1 MPDIAK
7 VIETQRTFFN
17 TGKTLDVA
25 FRKSSLAKLKTA
37 ILDMQTE
44 IYQALNEDLGK
55 CECEGY
61 MTEVGMALNELSYR
75 QKNIER
81 FAKPRKAGTPLSQ
94 FPAKSFV
101 VPVPY
106 GVVLIMSPWNY
117 PITLALD
124 PLIDALAAGNT
135 AIVKPSAYS
144 PSSSAVIKKLISSC
158 FPAEYVSVIEGGRD
172 ANRELLDQ
180 KFDYI
185 FFTGGKNVGRLVME
199 KAACYLTPV
208 TLELGDKSPCI
219 VDETANLKITAARI
233 VFGKFLNVGQTCVA
247 PDYLL
252 VQENIKDK
260 LLLHLKDE
268 IRQQFGQNPLDNP
281 TYGKIINDKHFNRL
295 LGLMKDEKAAIGGK
309 DNGIDRIEP
318 TVLDDITL
326 ESPIMQEEIFGPVL
340 PVLTYKTIDEAI
352 DIISRNP
359 TPLALYLFTEDKNTE
374 RDILNRV
381 SFGGGCIND
390 TIVHLATNQMGFGG
404 VGESGHGAYHGKYGF
419 DTFSHYKSIV
429 KKGTLFDLPFRYQPY
444 NAKKMKILKWFL
456 K

>member
-1 MPDIAK
+1 MTDIAGIVERQGK
-7 VIETQRTFFN
+7 YFN
-17 TGKTLDVA
+17 TGKTLDIA
-25 FRKSSLAKLKTA
+25 FRKASLDRLKTA
-37 ILDMQTE
+37 ILGMETE
-44 IYQALNEDLGK
+44 ILQALNEDLGK

-61 MTEVGMALNELSYR
+61 MTEVGMVLNEISYMR
-75 QKNIER
+75 KNIKR
-81 FAKPRKAGTPLSQ
+81 FAKPKKVGTPLSQ
-94 FPAKSFV
+94 FPAKSFT

-117 PITLALD
+117 PFTLALD

-135 AIVKPSAYS
+135 AVVKPSAYS
-144 PSSSAVIKKLISSC
+144 PASSAVIKKLISSC
-158 FPAEYVSVIEGGRD
+158 FPAEYVSVIEGGRE

-199 KAACYLTPV
+199 KAARYLTPV
-208 TLELGDKSPCI
+208 TLELGGKSPCI
-219 VDETANLKITAARI
+219 VDDTANLKIAAARI

-268 IRQQFGQNPLDNP
+268 IRQQFGENPLDNL

-295 LGLMKDEKAAIGGK
+295 LGLIKGEKAVIGGRY
-309 DNGIDRIEP
+309 NGNYRIEP
-318 TVLDDITL
+318 TVLDNITL

-340 PVLTYKTIDEAI
+340 PVLTFKTINEAI
-352 DIISRNP
+352 EIVSRNP
-359 TPLALYLFTEDKNTE
+359 TPLALYLFSEDKNTE
-374 RDILNRV
+374 REILNRV

-404 VGESGHGAYHGKYGF
+404 VGESGHGSYHGKFGF

-429 KKGTLFDLPFRYQPY
+429 KQGTVFDIPIRYRPY
-444 NAKKMKILKWFL
+444 DAKKLKILKWFL

>member
-117 PITLALD
+117 PFTLALD

-352 DIISRNP
+352 DII
-359 TPLALYLFTEDKNTE
+359 
-374 RDILNRV
+374 
-381 SFGGGCIND
+381 
-390 TIVHLATNQMGFGG
+390 
-404 VGESGHGAYHGKYGF
+404 
-419 DTFSHYKSIV
+419 
-429 KKGTLFDLPFRYQPY
+429 PFRITRALSRKARSSTCPSATSPIMQRR
-444 NAKKMKILKWFL
+444 
-456 K
+456 